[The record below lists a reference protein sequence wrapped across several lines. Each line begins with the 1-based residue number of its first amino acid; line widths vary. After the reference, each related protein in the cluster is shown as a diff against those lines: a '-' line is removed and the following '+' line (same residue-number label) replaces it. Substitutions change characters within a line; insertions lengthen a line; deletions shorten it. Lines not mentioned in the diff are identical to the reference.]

1 MGRAWMQTGQQDEH
15 ALKLLET
22 SIAFYDQNADTYLQK
37 ALLLNRMKLSREAR
51 EACDR
56 LLELEP
62 ENFWGM

>member
-1 MGRAWMQTGQQDEH
+1 MGRAWMQTGQQDDH

-51 EACDR
+51 EPATG
-56 LLELEP
+56 
-62 ENFWGM
+62 FWSWNRKISGDM